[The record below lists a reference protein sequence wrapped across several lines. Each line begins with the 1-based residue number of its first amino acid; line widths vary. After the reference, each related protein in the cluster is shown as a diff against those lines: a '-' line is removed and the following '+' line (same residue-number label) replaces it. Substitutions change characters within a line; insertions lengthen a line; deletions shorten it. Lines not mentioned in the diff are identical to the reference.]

1 MKKTKQL
8 LPVKLA
14 ETLSQ
19 HFYHVGNKVF
29 PSVTTILNYYPQS
42 AQLTR
47 WIADQGWSESQ
58 AIKSAAGERG
68 TKVHSGVESLLAGE
82 QLMKDFFSLDEWH
95 RLAAFVDWYREVS
108 PEILASEVMLYST
121 KYKYAGKADCVAKIG
136 GQTYIID
143 WKTSGSLYPHFAL
156 QAAAY
161 AKAAEEMKL
170 FKINFTACLQ
180 LGNKTKKHYTFK
192 TYDNW
197 KDDFKTFLAVKT
209 LYDAD
214 PSEDYQPPVLTLPE
228 ILKL

>member
-1 MKKTKQL
+1 MGYINMKKIKQQL
-8 LPVKLA
+8 EVRLA

-19 HFYHVGNKVF
+19 HFYHVGSEVF

-68 TKVHSGVESLLAGE
+68 TKVHSGVESLLGGE
-82 QLMKDFFSLDEWH
+82 QLMKAFYSLDEWH
-95 RLAAFVDWYREVS
+95 RLVAFV
-108 PEILASEVMLYST
+108 
-121 KYKYAGKADCVAKIG
+121 
-136 GQTYIID
+136 D

-170 FKINFTACLQ
+170 FKIDFTACLQ

-214 PSEDYQPPVLTLPE
+214 HSEDYEPPVLTLPE
-228 ILKL
+228 TLKI